1 MAAVTKS
8 AGWIAILLAVFF
20 AWGDLANAQKR
31 GKFKPLDV
39 PFAGTPPAGV
49 ALMLRMAK
57 VGPED
62 IVYDLGSGDGRIVIA
77 AVRDFGAKSAVG
89 IDIDPR
95 RAVQGAQNATKAGV
109 ADKTSFIGADIF
121 KSDFREATVLT
132 LFMSHRINRELR
144 PRMAE
149 QLKPGSRVVA
159 FRFPVM
165 GWKPVQVETLDGDD
179 VFLYV
184 MPPRK

>member
-1 MAAVTKS
+1 MAAFSKS
-8 AGWIAILLAVFF
+8 AGWMAALLALFIIT
-20 AWGDLANAQKR
+20 GDLADAQKR
-31 GKFKPLDV
+31 GKFKLLDV

-89 IDIDPR
+89 IDIDPK
-95 RAVQGAQNATKAGV
+95 RAIQGAQNAKKAGV
-109 ADKTSFIGADIF
+109 AGKTSFIGADIF
-121 KSDFREATVLT
+121 RSDFSEATVVT

-144 PRMAE
+144 PIMVE
-149 QLKPGSRVVA
+149 QLKPGTRIVA
-159 FRFPVM
+159 FRFPVR
-165 GWKPVQVETLDGDD
+165 GWKPVQIVTLDGDEI
-179 VFLYV
+179 FLYV
-184 MPPRK
+184 MPPRH